1 MKIVLDKLYL
11 FLIFLFEVV
20 ENFAKNLNWN
30 GEGII
35 GSNPPSPDPTGKP
48 AGPGSPP
55 GLPINEDMLVL
66 IIIALMLGFYF
77 FYKYSLKTK
86 VEV

>member
-48 AGPGSPP
+48 AGPSPP

-77 FYKYSLKTK
+77 LYKYSLKTK